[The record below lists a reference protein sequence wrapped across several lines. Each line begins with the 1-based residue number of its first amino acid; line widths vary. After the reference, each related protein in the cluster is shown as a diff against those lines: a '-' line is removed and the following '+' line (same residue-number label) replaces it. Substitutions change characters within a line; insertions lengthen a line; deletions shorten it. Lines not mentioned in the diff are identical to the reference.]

1 MAAVLNQRQ
10 ILDRRALAAEVAAL
24 AERGLPADAARLALI
39 EILKAALAGG
49 RNAIRRRF
57 DRGASGTEIVYALS
71 FLVDQIVRTIHE
83 FAETRVFR
91 SEPGKPVKVGLVAV
105 GGYGR
110 GELAPFSDVDLLFV
124 VPEKRPP
131 ETERLI
137 EYILYILWDL
147 GLKVGHATRSVAEAI
162 RLAKADQTILT
173 TLLESRYVCGDE
185 ALYRELKE
193 SFQAKVVE
201 PGGLDYVEA
210 KLAERNERHQH
221 MGDSRY
227 VLEPNVKD
235 GKGGLRDLHTLFWIA
250 KYFYRVEAVEELV
263 ARGVLTRKEADG
275 FDKAQNFLWTLRC
288 HIHYLTG
295 RADERLTF
303 DLQPEI
309 GRRMGYTDHA
319 GSLGV
324 ERFMKHYFLVAKE
337 VGDLTRIFC
346 AAIDSES
353 RPARKFSLRRL
364 TLRKHLPDGFD
375 VDGNRLTVARAGIF
389 QKDPVNLLR
398 LFRVAQALDLDIHPH
413 ALRLVTRS
421 LRLVDQKLRE
431 NPEANRLFVE
441 MLTTDNKDPEETLK
455 RMNEAG
461 VLGRFI
467 PDFGRVVAQMQHDM
481 YHVYTVDEHTI
492 RAIGILHRIDSGRL
506 MKAHPISSLVI
517 RKIQARRVLYI
528 AVLLHD
534 IAKGRGGDHSAL
546 GAEVA
551 LKLCPR
557 LGFSEEET
565 ETVAW
570 LVRHHLLMSHT
581 AQRRDIND
589 SKTVSDFVNV
599 VQSAERLRLLL
610 VLTVVDMKATGPT
623 VWNEWKAALL
633 RELYFSSEDFIT
645 GGVLAERKQARIAQ
659 AQQALR
665 AELPDWSDADY
676 AAFAALG
683 YPDYW
688 LGLDTAT
695 QARHA
700 RLVRAAEREKSP
712 ITIDMRVDHTRG
724 ATELTIYTGDHPGLF
739 SVIAGAIAVSGGN
752 IVDAKIF
759 TMTNGMALD
768 AFWIQDTLAWGAESG
783 GGPFEGRERLAALES
798 TITKALGGKKRLIQ
812 ELAAR
817 PSRLPSR
824 TRVFKVVPRVL
835 VDNMASST
843 HTVVEVNGR
852 DRPGLL
858 FHLTRTLTALGLQIS
873 NAKIATYGEKVV
885 DVFYVKDVFGLKVE
899 NEMKIA
905 QIKAALLGVLAEP
918 EAEAAPAKGKPPA
931 VPRSKK
937 RSRARATTRGARR
950 AASR

>member
-1 MAAVLNQRQ
+1 V
-10 ILDRRALAAEVAAL
+10 LAAELQELAARGGADDAQRRNLVAVLKSAL
-24 AERGLPADAARLALI
+24 ASGQAAV
-39 EILKAALAGG
+39 
-49 RNAIRRRF
+49 RRRF
-57 DRGASGTEIVYALS
+57 ERGASGTEVVHALS
-71 FLVDQIVRTIHE
+71 FLVDQIVRAIHE
-83 FAETRVFR
+83 FAETHAFPAKRGER
-91 SEPGKPVKVGLVAV
+91 PKVAVVAV

-110 GELAPFSDVDLLFV
+110 GELAPFSDVDLLFLV
-124 VPEKRPP
+124 RDRRSG

-137 EYILYILWDL
+137 EYMLYILWDL
-147 GLKVGHATRSVAEAI
+147 GLKVGHATRSVAECL
-162 RLAKADQTILT
+162 RQAKADQTILT

-185 ALYRELKE
+185 ALYGEFKR
-193 SFQAKVVE
+193 SFQQKIME
-201 PGGLDYVEA
+201 PGALDYVEA
-210 KLAERNERHQH
+210 KLAERNERHRRL
-221 MGDSRY
+221 GDSRY
-227 VLEPNVKD
+227 VLEPNVKE

-250 KYFYRVEAVEELV
+250 KYFYRVDAVDALV
-263 ARGVLTRKEADG
+263 ARGVLTRKEADT

-295 RADERLTF
+295 RAEERLTF

-324 ERFMKHYFLVAKE
+324 ERFMKHYFLFAKE
-337 VGDLTRIFC
+337 VGGLTRILC
-346 AAIDSES
+346 AAIDSER
-353 RPARKFSLRRL
+353 RPARKFSLKRL
-364 TLRKHLPDGFD
+364 TVRKRLPQGFD
-375 VDGNRLTVARAGIF
+375 VEDNRLTVKSGGVF
-389 QKDPVNLLR
+389 QDDPVNLLR
-398 LFRVAQALDLDIHPH
+398 LFYLAQNLDLDIHPR

-421 LRLVDQKLRE
+421 LRLIDPKLRG
-431 NPEANRLFVE
+431 NREANRLFVE
-441 MLTTDNKDPEETLK
+441 MLTSETRNPEEALK

-461 VLGRFI
+461 VLGRFV

-492 RAIGILHRIDSGRL
+492 RAIGILHHIDSGDL
-506 MKAHPISSLVI
+506 AKEHPVSTQVI
-517 RKIQARRVLYI
+517 RKIHARRVLYVAI
-528 AVLLHD
+528 LLHD
-534 IAKGRGGDHSAL
+534 IAKGRGGDHSVL
-546 GAEVA
+546 GAKVA
-551 LKLCPR
+551 QKLCPR

-570 LVRHHLLMSHT
+570 LVRHHLLMSYT

-589 SKTVSDFVNV
+589 AKTVSDFVAV

-610 VLTVVDMKATGPT
+610 VLTVADMKATGPT

-633 RELYFSSEDFIT
+633 RELYFSAEDFLS
-645 GGVLAERKQARIAQ
+645 GGVLAERKQARIGEAKK
-659 AQQALR
+659 ALR
-665 AELPDWSDADY
+665 AALPDWNDDDFAD
-676 AAFAALG
+676 FAALG

-688 LGLDTAT
+688 LGLDAGT

-700 RLVRAAEREKSP
+700 RLVRAAERQKSP
-712 ITIDMRVDHTRG
+712 FTIKMRVDHARG

-768 AFWIQDTLAWGAESG
+768 TFWIQDTLAWGAEAG
-783 GGPFEGRERLAALES
+783 HGPFEGRDRLAALES
-798 TITKALGGKKRLIQ
+798 AITKALGGKRKLTQ

-824 TRVFKVVPRVL
+824 ARVFKVVPRVL
-835 VDNMASST
+835 VDNLASAT
-843 HTVVEVNGR
+843 HTVIEVNGR

-858 FHLTRTLTALGLQIS
+858 YHLTRTLSALGLQIA

-899 NEMKIA
+899 NEPKIA
-905 QIKAALLGVLAEP
+905 QIKSALLGVLAEP
-918 EAEAAPAKGKPPA
+918 ETEPAKAPAKAAP
-931 VPRSKK
+931 VPRSRK
-937 RSRARATTRGARR
+937 RSRAKAALRGTRR